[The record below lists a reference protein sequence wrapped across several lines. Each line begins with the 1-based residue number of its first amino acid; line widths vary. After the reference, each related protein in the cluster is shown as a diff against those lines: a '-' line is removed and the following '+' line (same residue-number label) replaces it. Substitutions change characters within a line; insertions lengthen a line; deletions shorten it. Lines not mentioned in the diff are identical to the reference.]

1 MNDEDMDGKVEL
13 LLGIMDMDLKSSV
26 IYKGW

>member
-13 LLGIMDMDLKSSV
+13 LLGIKDMDLKSSV
-26 IYKGW
+26 VYKG

>member
-13 LLGIMDMDLKSSV
+13 LLGIMDMDLKGSV
-26 IYKGW
+26 IYKG

>member
-13 LLGIMDMDLKSSV
+13 LLGFMDKDLKSSV
-26 IYKGW
+26 IYKG

>member
-26 IYKGW
+26 IYKG